1 MKKLS
6 LVVLTI
12 LNLLSFELLSQNYYP
27 FPDTNTAWNTV
38 GDNDFTSDQW
48 HFRYAVQGDTLINSI
63 LYTKVY
69 KMYDST
75 ILNPNSTYFAAI
87 RENENKQV
95 FCVIPGFSESILYDF
110 SLNVG
115 DTIFYSIGGGLYNN
129 EADFWEEEHYRIVI
143 EKDSMLMLN
152 NQYRR
157 RWQFGGSLGYQT
169 WIEGIGSIS
178 WYGLFNPLITSM
190 LLNGDGYQ
198 FACFKQNDTVLY
210 LNNMF
215 CDQCFCELY
224 TGVTE
229 HILGTEKLIT
239 IYPNPSNGEISI
251 RKNEN
256 GDQIDRIEIL
266 NLFGQ
271 DVIEKVQYFNENPE
285 IKIGKLKSGL
295 YIIKTYNIENEVLGV
310 NKIVIE

>member
-6 LVVLTI
+6 LIVLAI
-12 LNLLSFELLSQNYYP
+12 LNLLNLELLSQNYYP
-27 FPDTNTAWNTV
+27 FPDTNTAWNTI

-48 HFRYAVQGDTLINSI
+48 HFRYAVYGDTVINSI
-63 LYTKVY
+63 LYTKIY

-95 FCVIPGFSESILYDF
+95 FCVITGFSESILYDF

-115 DTIFYSIGGGLYNN
+115 DTIFYNIGGGLYNN
-129 EADFWEEEHYRIVI
+129 EVDFWEEEHFRIVS

-157 RWQFGGSLGYQT
+157 RWQFEGSLGYQT
-169 WIEGIGSIS
+169 WIEGIGSIN
-178 WYGLFNPLITSM
+178 WYGLFNPFITSM
-190 LLNGDGYQ
+190 VLNGDGYQ

-224 TGVTE
+224 TGEIE
-229 HILGTEKLIT
+229 HKFGNEKLIT
-239 IYPNPSNGEISI
+239 IYPNPSSGEITI

-256 GDQIDRIEIL
+256 GVLIDRIEIL

-271 DVIEKVQYFNENPE
+271 NTIDKAQYFNENPE

-295 YIIKTYNIENEVLGV
+295 YLIKTFNTENEILGI

>member
-1 MKKLS
+1 MKKL
-6 LVVLTI
+6 LLIVLAI
-12 LNLLSFELLSQNYYP
+12 LNLLNLELLSQDYYP

-48 HFRYAVQGDTLINSI
+48 HFRYAVHGDTLINSI
-63 LYTKVY
+63 LYSKVY

-87 RENENKQV
+87 RENESKQV
-95 FCVIPGFSESILYDF
+95 FCIIPGFSESILYDF
-110 SLNVG
+110 SLDVG
-115 DTIFYSIGGGLYNN
+115 DTIFYNIGGGLYSN
-129 EADFWEEEHYRIVI
+129 EVDFWDEDHYRIVI

-157 RWQFGGSLGYQT
+157 KWEFEGTMGYQT
-169 WIEGIGSIS
+169 WIEGVGSIN
-178 WYGLFNPLITSM
+178 WYGLFNPLITAM
-190 LLNGDGYQ
+190 VLNGDGYQ

-210 LNNMF
+210 LNNMY

-224 TGVTE
+224 TGAVE
-229 HILGTEKLIT
+229 HKLGNGNIIT
-239 IYPNPSNGEISI
+239 IYPNPSSGKITI

-256 GDQIDRIEIL
+256 EEQIDRVELIEFCGKRLID
-266 NLFGQ
+266 NSF
-271 DVIEKVQYFNENPE
+271 YFNDNSE

-295 YIIKTYNIENEVLGV
+295 YLIKTFNTENEILGI